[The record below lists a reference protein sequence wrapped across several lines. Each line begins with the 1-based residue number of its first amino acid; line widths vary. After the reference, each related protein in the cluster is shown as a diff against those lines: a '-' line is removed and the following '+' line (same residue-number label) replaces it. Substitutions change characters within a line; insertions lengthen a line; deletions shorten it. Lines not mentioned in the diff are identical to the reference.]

1 MNNATV
7 PGSSNII
14 GESAKNRTLSKEQK
28 ITLHTFQCAALS
40 WLYEKLVAG
49 LSSVARG
56 RLWPVDQN
64 AE

>member
-28 ITLHTFQCAALS
+28 ITLRF
-40 WLYEKLVAG
+40 
-49 LSSVARG
+49 SV
-56 RLWPVDQN
+56 LHFLDYTKNW
-64 AE
+64 

>member
-14 GESAKNRTLSKEQK
+14 GESAKNRTLLKEQK

-49 LSSVARG
+49 LSSVAR
-56 RLWPVDQN
+56 
-64 AE
+64 A